1 MNNEKS
7 NNCQNY
13 QIMNADDYKKY
24 AFEYYLISQ
33 VSSARIDYAQ
43 LLSKQDENIQN
54 LETII
59 VYQNKHNQC
68 KKELPQVLKNF
79 EKWSFPQ
86 GVKLIQQSD
95 PKFKMLDDF
104 YQDPQAKLGSNIH
117 EINYFVVTDLATL
130 QKYYCTSA
138 YFYEKIIFVDKN
150 EQPHQFYIPKSHVIM
165 SCAPFFCAQKSLI
178 GYLLHVHRMK
188 QSSEQDKIIQVTQ
201 DDKVYGIEQSKLFE
215 YYIQYSYD
223 NCMIQEA
230 NEKVQMKFHTNDKFL
245 LYYTKN
251 NINNLFYSIVN
262 PSNNFFESLMF
273 SQSPYNLLNLVTYI
287 LLEYQI
293 ILVSKRTNSLTLFA
307 ENLLELIKP
316 LFWRGVYIPN
326 LVVPSIFDYE
336 NTKLPYIIGIHR
348 KDFKSVDADKN
359 QESNQLKQNRVV
371 YDIDENSFLYLSETQ
386 ANPSPKIPLVYRNYF
401 IRKINLIIGDI
412 KFYEEE
418 YFSQAILRYKQ
429 FFYDFILLVFHDLF
443 NYFSN
448 QEHEKSKHT
457 KCKSN
462 GEIQNQSTKVD
473 PQVQTTASTNY
484 FQKSMNCLDQ
494 QQSIGGASNNSFQA
508 KQNKN
513 NSTFSKKEQIS
524 SSEQNSKSSKK
535 IVYFNYKKYIASYE
549 ERDQPFFSL
558 LSKTLIFNGLI
569 KDCFRAMEFKEEFFS
584 KERKQ
589 QYDYNFGSVICFIED
604 VKFLSNRAS
613 DEVTLNDKIK
623 ELEDTQHKIIAE
635 QLSGSPM
642 VDVQLNAD
650 NGLVEYLENLFRLS
664 SRPDSYERLHS
675 TNQYSSYLS
684 SFLNNP
690 FDAQKEI
697 IHSNGSKQKIVVCSN
712 LNAIENLK
720 EGADQNFQT
729 KEQFLKQYSIE
740 RNNKKPLQNH
750 HKENKNIGKVQSDF
764 NEEYWQITTQSSE
777 DITVDTN
784 RNNIKSF
791 MSSNIRELSL
801 YHKTNRL
808 VNYQK
813 IDEDELY
820 QKKYQNKFDGC
831 STAFEVHSTN
841 SAYINNKL
849 SRKNSFKEFAK
860 ISNEL
865 NLLPTM
871 GKNQSNQKS
880 MTSISPLPEDLMSA
894 NNEK

>member
-33 VSSARIDYAQ
+33 VSSDRIDYAQ
-43 LLSKQDENIQN
+43 LLSKQDDNIQN

-104 YQDPQAKLGSNIH
+104 YHDPQAKLGSNIH
-117 EINYFVVTDLATL
+117 EINYFVVTDLGTL

-188 QSSEQDKIIQVTQ
+188 QSTEQDKIIQVTQ
-201 DDKVYGIEQSKLFE
+201 DEKVYGIEQSKLFE
-215 YYIQYSYD
+215 YYIQYTYD

-230 NEKVQMKFHTNDKFL
+230 NEKVQLKFHTNDKFL

-251 NINNLFYSIVN
+251 NINNMFYSIVN

-336 NTKLPYIIGIHR
+336 NTKLPYIIGFHR
-348 KDFKSVDADKN
+348 KDFKSVETDKS

-371 YDIDENSFLYLSETQ
+371 YDIDENSFLYINETQ
-386 ANPSPKIPLVYRNYF
+386 ANPSPRIPLVYRNYF

-429 FFYDFILLVFHDLF
+429 FFYDFILLIFHDLF
-443 NYFSN
+443 MYFSN
-448 QEHEKSKHT
+448 EEHEKGKHT

-462 GEIQNQSTKVD
+462 GEIQNQSTKAD

-484 FQKSMNCLDQ
+484 FQKSLNCLDQ
-494 QQSIGGASNNSFQA
+494 QQSIGGTKQIGNSE
-508 KQNKN
+508 K
-513 NSTFSKKEQIS
+513 
-524 SSEQNSKSSKK
+524 NSKSSKK

-569 KDCFRAMEFKEEFFS
+569 KDCFRAMEFREEFFS

-604 VKFLSNRAS
+604 VKFLSNRAT

-642 VDVQLNAD
+642 VDIQLNAD
-650 NGLVEYLENLFRLS
+650 NGLVDYLESLFRVS

-690 FDAQKEI
+690 FDIQKEI
-697 IHSNGSKQKIVVCSN
+697 VNNQGSKQKIVVCSN

-740 RNNKKPLQNH
+740 RHNKKPQNSQ
-750 HKENKNIGKVQSDF
+750 KENKNLGKIQSDF
-764 NEEYWQITTQSSE
+764 NEENWQINTQSSE

-791 MSSNIRELSL
+791 MSQNIRELSL

-808 VNYQK
+808 INYQK

-871 GKNQSNQKS
+871 GKSQSNQKS
-880 MTSISPLPEDLMSA
+880 MTSILPLPEDLMSA
-894 NNEK
+894 NVEK